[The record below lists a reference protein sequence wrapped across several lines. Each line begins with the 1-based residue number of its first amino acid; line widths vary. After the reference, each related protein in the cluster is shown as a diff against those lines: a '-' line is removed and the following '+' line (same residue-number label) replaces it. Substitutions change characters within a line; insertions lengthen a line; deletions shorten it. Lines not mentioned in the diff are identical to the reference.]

1 MYESPITLIATEVQM
16 KMENDTLQAVQ
27 RYGIDVDKDELM
39 KALNYDRG
47 QYDKG
52 FKDGVLHGERLYAPK
67 IAEWKL
73 PPNSM
78 GERYCSNCYTLVDYR
93 SQGKYCLYCGAKMTQ
108 YQTPDGFKPISE
120 SEPIRYMKGDSDN
133 V

>member
-52 FKDGVLHGERLYAPK
+52 YRDGYNEAMKK
-67 IAEWKL
+67 IQDIYGQ
-73 PPNSM
+73 M
-78 GERYCSNCYTLVDYR
+78 G
-93 SQGKYCLYCGAKMTQ
+93 GIIK
-108 YQTPDGFKPISE
+108 
-120 SEPIRYMKGDSDN
+120 N

>member
-1 MYESPITLIATEVQM
+1 MYESPITLITTELQM

-52 FKDGVLHGERLYAPK
+52 YRDGYNEAMQKIQDLYGQ
-67 IAEWKL
+67 
-73 PPNSM
+73 M
-78 GERYCSNCYTLVDYR
+78 G
-93 SQGKYCLYCGAKMTQ
+93 GIIK
-108 YQTPDGFKPISE
+108 
-120 SEPIRYMKGDSDN
+120 N

>member
-52 FKDGVLHGERLYAPK
+52 YRDGYNEAMKKIQDLYGQ
-67 IAEWKL
+67 
-73 PPNSM
+73 M
-78 GERYCSNCYTLVDYR
+78 GGIIN
-93 SQGKYCLYCGAKMTQ
+93 
-108 YQTPDGFKPISE
+108 
-120 SEPIRYMKGDSDN
+120 N

>member
-1 MYESPITLIATEVQM
+1 MYESPITLITTELQM
-16 KMENDTLQAVQ
+16 KIENDTLQAVQ

-52 FKDGVLHGERLYAPK
+52 YRDGYNEAMKKIQDLYGQ
-67 IAEWKL
+67 
-73 PPNSM
+73 M
-78 GERYCSNCYTLVDYR
+78 G
-93 SQGKYCLYCGAKMTQ
+93 GIIK
-108 YQTPDGFKPISE
+108 
-120 SEPIRYMKGDSDN
+120 N

>member
-16 KMENDTLQAVQ
+16 KMENDTLQAVR

-52 FKDGVLHGERLYAPK
+52 YRDGYNEAMKKIQDLYGQ
-67 IAEWKL
+67 
-73 PPNSM
+73 M
-78 GERYCSNCYTLVDYR
+78 GGIIN
-93 SQGKYCLYCGAKMTQ
+93 
-108 YQTPDGFKPISE
+108 
-120 SEPIRYMKGDSDN
+120 N

>member
-1 MYESPITLIATEVQM
+1 MCDFNYTDKTKDMMNHKPYDWDNWDKGVEPEVLKALTGYNSPITLIATEIQT
-16 KMENDTLQAVQ
+16 KIENDTLQAVQ

-52 FKDGVLHGERLYAPK
+52 YRDGYNEAMKKIQDLYGQ
-67 IAEWKL
+67 
-73 PPNSM
+73 M
-78 GERYCSNCYTLVDYR
+78 GGIIN
-93 SQGKYCLYCGAKMTQ
+93 
-108 YQTPDGFKPISE
+108 
-120 SEPIRYMKGDSDN
+120 N

>member
-1 MYESPITLIATEVQM
+1 MYDSPITLIATEVQM

-52 FKDGVLHGERLYAPK
+52 YRDGYNDAMKKIQDLYGQ
-67 IAEWKL
+67 
-73 PPNSM
+73 M
-78 GERYCSNCYTLVDYR
+78 GGIINN
-93 SQGKYCLYCGAKMTQ
+93 A
-108 YQTPDGFKPISE
+108 
-120 SEPIRYMKGDSDN
+120 
-133 V
+133 

>member
-39 KALNYDRG
+39 KALSYDRG

-52 FKDGVLHGERLYAPK
+52 YRDGYNDAMKK
-67 IAEWKL
+67 IQ
-73 PPNSM
+73 
-78 GERYCSNCYTLVDYR
+78 D
-93 SQGKYCLYCGAKMTQ
+93 
-108 YQTPDGFKPISE
+108 F
-120 SEPIRYMKGDSDN
+120 IRANGRNY
-133 V
+133 